1 MPLPQRPERQLQP
14 RTAPV
19 EQRVTKPVD
28 DRDDDSLHLDSV
40 VSAVLKENLVAQ
52 EKRASDNYYR
62 DREQNQKLPVSEQL
76 QKQLATLLNNLV
88 ACEQQRIAAVQ
99 EKRDTAGWE
108 SKKHVLQFNI
118 RHISERM
125 PASEVEKIFTKYWNW
140 RLRIQREHASAGKD
154 GTANINSLQTRLQ
167 LGETVLRAVGRVV
180 PEQFLRPKIEYRDRE
195 LRALETFSSSA
206 TDPVTRERT
215 AQLQNDKDFLLSLLP
230 LEPRLKLKEQ
240 FEENRAPMLS
250 ADAVAPLTADDLA
263 KRSHLKL
270 GHANVLLDNAR
281 SASSRA
287 RATHQQRHAAVQSRT
302 KQLDALGFAWPF
314 TEKAKQK
321 KKLQEE
327 LVQAQ
332 QELQR
337 AAKEMIQT
345 ELAVVAAEQNER
357 EARAAVARIA
367 EEKQRAQ
374 EPEKSVL
381 EKKQA
386 TGVAAA

>member
-28 DRDDDSLHLDSV
+28 DRDDDSLHLDSA
-40 VSAVLKENLVAQ
+40 VSAVLKENVVAQ
-52 EKRASDNYYR
+52 EQRASDDYHR

-99 EKRDTAGWE
+99 GKRDTAGWE

-118 RHISERM
+118 RHIAERM
-125 PASEVEKIFTKYWNW
+125 PASDVEKIFTKYWQW
-140 RLRIQREHASAGKD
+140 RLRIQREHASAGKGD
-154 GTANINSLQTRLQ
+154 TANINRLQTRLQ
-167 LGETVLRAVGRVV
+167 LGETVLRAIGRAL

-195 LRALETFSSSA
+195 LRVLETFSSTT
-206 TDPVTRERT
+206 TDPATRERT

-240 FEENRAPMLS
+240 FEWDRASMLP
-250 ADAVAPLTADDLA
+250 ADTVASLTADDLT
-263 KRSHLKL
+263 KRS
-270 GHANVLLDNAR
+270 NVELEQAKVRLQEAR
-281 SASSRA
+281 SASNRA
-287 RATHQQRHAAVQSRT
+287 RATHQERHAAVQSQT
-302 KQLDALGFAWPF
+302 KQLEALGFAWPF

-327 LVQAQ
+327 LAQAQ

-337 AAKEMIQT
+337 AVKEMMQA
-345 ELAVVAAEQNER
+345 EFAVAAAEQKER
-357 EARAAVARIA
+357 EARAAVMRIA
-367 EEKQRAQ
+367 EEKQRARQQ
-374 EPEKSVL
+374 EKNAP